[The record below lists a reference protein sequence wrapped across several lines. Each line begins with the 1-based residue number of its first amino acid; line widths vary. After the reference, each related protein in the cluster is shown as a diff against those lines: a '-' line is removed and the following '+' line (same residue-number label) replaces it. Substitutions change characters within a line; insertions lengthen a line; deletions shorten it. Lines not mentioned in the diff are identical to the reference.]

1 VIVRKMT
8 ASFGVL
14 QNRTL
19 ELSPGLNIIEAPN
32 EYGKT
37 TWCAFLRA
45 MLYGIDTAQ
54 RGRAGKKP
62 DKVLYAPWS
71 GSPMAGTMEITFGG
85 KDITLSRSTRIPSA
99 PMRVFSA
106 VYSRSGQPVLDL
118 TGENAGETL
127 TGASLPVFERTAFI
141 GPAGLSVQQG
151 AELEKKIA
159 SLVTAGEE
167 SGSFSEAEAR
177 LRALQRKCRYRTGGR
192 LPELEA
198 EMAAV
203 NEKLAAIDKTAEELA
218 RAEELAENARLCSAN
233 AQKNFAG
240 AQEKRRADAMAQL
253 EACRAAREKAES
265 EAARREQA
273 SAAADE
279 ALRAGILRGAEPDE
293 TAENRAFD
301 DERRAKKAERAAN
314 ARGMGR
320 WVWILL
326 VLLAGGFAAAGFF
339 RSVFWVGA
347 AAALLAL
354 AAVGIVSAFRSRD
367 RADAN
372 RVLLEILDR
381 YGAEAPE
388 DVPERFDEYYA
399 QWEEAD
405 ALARAAEEEREY
417 ARSLAEK
424 ELRLHQELT
433 AILGGDAA
441 PLRPMSENEKKEQ
454 LLREE
459 TARLRGRLDTLG
471 DPLVWKTRLRE
482 LEAEHER
489 VEFELE
495 ALTAALDELALADE
509 EMRSEF
515 SPALA
520 KSAAS
525 VLSRLTGG
533 AYTELTLDRELNA
546 LVRCAGEPVLHESA
560 FLSRGTADQLYLALR
575 LALCDMLLG
584 GEDPCPIV
592 LDDALINFDDARTG
606 YALDYLA
613 EIAQHRQILLFSCHS
628 REKRYIQTK
637 NED

>member
-1 VIVRKMT
+1 MIVRKMT

-118 TGENAGETL
+118 SGENAGETL

-141 GPAGLSVQQG
+141 GPAGLGVQQG

-218 RAEELAENARLCSAN
+218 RAEELAENAGSA
-233 AQKNFAG
+233 AQMPRKISPERRKSG
-240 AQEKRRADAMAQL
+240 APTRWRSSKPAVRRVKRPK
-253 EACRAAREKAES
+253 ARPRGAS
-265 EAARREQA
+265 RA

-279 ALRAGILRGAEPDE
+279 ELRAGILRGAEPDE

-301 DERRAKKAERAAN
+301 DERRAKKAECAAN
-314 ARGMGR
+314 APGMGR

-339 RSVFWVGA
+339 RSAFWIGA

-354 AAVGIVSAFRSRD
+354 AAVGIVSAFRSRA

-381 YGAEAPE
+381 YGRRSAGGYSGTVRRVLRAMGRGRRARPCGGGRARIRPEPCRKGAAAPSGTHGN
-388 DVPERFDEYYA
+388 PRRRC
-399 QWEEAD
+399 
-405 ALARAAEEEREY
+405 RAAPPDVGKR
-417 ARSLAEK
+417 K
-424 ELRLHQELT
+424 E
-433 AILGGDAA
+433 G
-441 PLRPMSENEKKEQ
+441 
-454 LLREE
+454 
-459 TARLRGRLDTLG
+459 
-471 DPLVWKTRLRE
+471 
-482 LEAEHER
+482 
-489 VEFELE
+489 
-495 ALTAALDELALADE
+495 
-509 EMRSEF
+509 
-515 SPALA
+515 
-520 KSAAS
+520 AAS
-525 VLSRLTGG
+525 
-533 AYTELTLDRELNA
+533 
-546 LVRCAGEPVLHESA
+546 P
-560 FLSRGTADQLYLALR
+560 
-575 LALCDMLLG
+575 
-584 GEDPCPIV
+584 
-592 LDDALINFDDARTG
+592 
-606 YALDYLA
+606 
-613 EIAQHRQILLFSCHS
+613 
-628 REKRYIQTK
+628 
-637 NED
+637 

>member
-1 VIVRKMT
+1 MIVRKMT

-141 GPAGLSVQQG
+141 GPAGLGVQQG

-203 NEKLAAIDKTAEELA
+203 REKLAAIDKTAEELA
-218 RAEELAENARLCSAN
+218 RAEELAENARLHSAN

-253 EACRAAREKAES
+253 EACCTAREKAES

-314 ARGMGR
+314 APGIGR

-339 RSVFWVGA
+339 RSVFWIGA

-372 RVLLEILDR
+372 RMLHEILDR

-388 DVPERFDEYYA
+388 DIPERFDEYYA

-441 PLRPMSENEKKEQ
+441 PLRRMSEN
-454 LLREE
+454 
-459 TARLRGRLDTLG
+459 
-471 DPLVWKTRLRE
+471 
-482 LEAEHER
+482 ER

-592 LDDALINFDDARTG
+592 LDDALINFDDARMG
-606 YALDYLA
+606 HALDYLA

-628 REKRYIQTK
+628 REKRYMQSK

>member
-118 TGENAGETL
+118 SGENAGETL

-141 GPAGLSVQQG
+141 GPAGLGVQQG

-218 RAEELAENARLCSAN
+218 RAEELAENARFHSAN

-240 AQEKRRADAMAQL
+240 AQEKRRTDAMAQL

-279 ALRAGILRGAEPDE
+279 ELRTGILRGAEPDE

-301 DERRAKKAERAAN
+301 DERRA
-314 ARGMGR
+314 
-320 WVWILL
+320 
-326 VLLAGGFAAAGFF
+326 
-339 RSVFWVGA
+339 
-347 AAALLAL
+347 
-354 AAVGIVSAFRSRD
+354 
-367 RADAN
+367 
-372 RVLLEILDR
+372 
-381 YGAEAPE
+381 
-388 DVPERFDEYYA
+388 
-399 QWEEAD
+399 QT
-405 ALARAAEEEREY
+405 
-417 ARSLAEK
+417 
-424 ELRLHQELT
+424 H
-433 AILGGDAA
+433 
-441 PLRPMSENEKKEQ
+441 
-454 LLREE
+454 
-459 TARLRGRLDTLG
+459 
-471 DPLVWKTRLRE
+471 
-482 LEAEHER
+482 
-489 VEFELE
+489 
-495 ALTAALDELALADE
+495 
-509 EMRSEF
+509 
-515 SPALA
+515 PA
-520 KSAAS
+520 
-525 VLSRLTGG
+525 
-533 AYTELTLDRELNA
+533 
-546 LVRCAGEPVLHESA
+546 
-560 FLSRGTADQLYLALR
+560 
-575 LALCDMLLG
+575 
-584 GEDPCPIV
+584 
-592 LDDALINFDDARTG
+592 
-606 YALDYLA
+606 
-613 EIAQHRQILLFSCHS
+613 
-628 REKRYIQTK
+628 
-637 NED
+637 

>member
-1 VIVRKMT
+1 MIVRKMT

-19 ELSPGLNIIEAPN
+19 ELTPGLNIIEAPN

-45 MLYGIDTAQ
+45 MLYGIDTSQ

-71 GSPMAGTMEITFGG
+71 GSPMAGTMELTFGG
-85 KDITLSRSTRIPSA
+85 KDITLSRSTRTPSA

-106 VYSRSGQPVLDL
+106 VYSRSGQPVPGLA
-118 TGENAGETL
+118 GENAGETI

-141 GPAGLSVQQG
+141 GPAGLGVQQG

-177 LRALQRKCRYRTGGR
+177 LRALQRKCRYRSSGR

-203 NEKLAAIDKTAEELA
+203 KEKLAAMEETAEELA
-218 RAEELAENARLCSAN
+218 RAEELAENARLHSAN
-233 AQKNFAG
+233 AQKNLAG
-240 AQEKRRADAMAQL
+240 TQEKRRADAMARL
-253 EACRAAREKAES
+253 EACRAAREKAEN
-265 EAARREQA
+265 EAARRERS

-279 ALRAGILRGAEPDE
+279 ALRAGILRGAEPDDAA
-293 TAENRAFD
+293 AERARAD
-301 DERRAKKAERAAN
+301 MRRAKKAERAAN
-314 ARGMGR
+314 APGFAL
-320 WVWILL
+320 WIWILL
-326 VLLAGGFAAAGFF
+326 LLTAGAFAAAGFY
-339 RSVFWVGA
+339 RRGFWLGTL
-347 AAALLAL
+347 AALLAL
-354 AAVGIVSAFRSRD
+354 AVLGIVSFFRSRD
-367 RADAN
+367 RADAD
-372 RVLLEILDR
+372 RLLHEILDR

-388 DVPERFDEYYA
+388 DIPERFDEYYA

-424 ELRLHQELT
+424 ELQLHQELT
-433 AILGGDAA
+433 ELLRGDAA
-441 PLRPMSENEKKEQ
+441 PLRQMTENEKKEQ

-471 DPLVWKTRLRE
+471 DPLVWKSRLRE

-489 VEFELE
+489 VESELE

-520 KSAAS
+520 KSAAAA
-525 VLSRLTGG
+525 LSRLTGG

-592 LDDALINFDDARTG
+592 LDDALINFDDVRMG
-606 YALDYLA
+606 YALDYLT

-628 REKRYIQTK
+628 REKRYIQAK
-637 NED
+637 KED